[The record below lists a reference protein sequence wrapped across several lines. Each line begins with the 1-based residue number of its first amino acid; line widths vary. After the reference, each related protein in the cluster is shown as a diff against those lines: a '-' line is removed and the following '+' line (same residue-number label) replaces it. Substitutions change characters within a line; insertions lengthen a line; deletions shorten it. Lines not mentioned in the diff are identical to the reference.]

1 MMMSS
6 PYPVSSL
13 FGALFFL
20 VRHDPGASA
29 DHEALA
35 AALCAVR
42 GPGELRI
49 DIEPETLLI
58 DGRPVMLESPGATVL
73 FEQMYL
79 HGVRSLRVP
88 PSATNAD
95 LIRFASVLGAFPGT
109 YDSFEQVI
117 GALGQSA
124 ERLTLTQ
131 SANDFEVFRAMPWR
145 PRGTHGSREEET
157 SRLDVPRVRG
167 EIAAEYERFQ
177 ELALNPDAAQQ
188 LDADAPAAGSFDRVR
203 PPLEELLLHGR
214 EAIEREDWG
223 RLLEI
228 ALLIAEGES
237 EAPSELASSTYRIE
251 LKRLL
256 SRKHLA
262 MIARF
267 LQGERKQEAIA
278 LLRRFGADSTEI
290 LMDLLIQAMTIG
302 ERRGYYSA
310 ITQMNDGTE
319 AVVQHLGHQQWYVVR
334 NAADLCG
341 EMRLADAVPDLARQI
356 VHPDERVRKAVA
368 EALGKIGTMQAME
381 PLRTL
386 MTDASP
392 AVRLKAVVHLSG
404 RNARGMPPAIAELL
418 KGEDS
423 ADVQHEALLALG
435 RIGTP
440 DAIKQLREW
449 AQPGGKLLGRKP
461 LAVRL
466 AAVKGLALAG
476 PSAVDVLAALERDEA
491 PEIRAAASD
500 AVAALH
506 P

>member
-1 MMMSS
+1 MSS
-6 PYPVSSL
+6 PYPISSL

-20 VRHDPGASA
+20 VRHNQSA
-29 DHEALA
+29 TTDHAALA
-35 AALCAVR
+35 ATLRAAY
-42 GPGELRI
+42 GPDGLRI
-49 DIEPETLLI
+49 DIEPESLMI
-58 DGRPVMLESPGATVL
+58 EGQPVMLESPGATML

-79 HGVRSLRVP
+79 HGARSLRVL
-88 PSATNAD
+88 PSATDAD
-95 LIRFASVLGAFPGT
+95 LIRFATVLGAFPGT
-109 YDSFEQVI
+109 YDSFERVVA
-117 GALGQSA
+117 ALGPSA
-124 ERLTLTQ
+124 ERLTMTQ
-131 SANDFEVFRAMPWR
+131 GANDFEVFRAMPWR
-145 PRGTHGSREEET
+145 PRGTYGSSEEDT
-157 SRLDVPRVRG
+157 SRLDVPRIRSEVNS
-167 EIAAEYERFQ
+167 EYERFQ
-177 ELALNPDAAQQ
+177 EIVLNPETTSDPDAA
-188 LDADAPAAGSFDRVR
+188 PAMGSLSRAQ
-203 PPLEELLLHGR
+203 PPLEELLARGR

-223 RLLEI
+223 GLLEV

-251 LKRLL
+251 LKRLM

-262 MIARF
+262 MVARF

-310 ITQMNDGTE
+310 ITQMSDGTD

-341 EMRLADAVPDLARQI
+341 EMELADAVPELAKQKN
-356 VHPDERVRKAVA
+356 HPDERVRKAVA
-368 EALGKIGTMQAME
+368 EALGKIGTMQAMD

-386 MTDASP
+386 LTDESP
-392 AVRLKAVVHLSG
+392 AVRLKAVIHLSG
-404 RNARGMPPAIAELL
+404 RGARGMPPAIAELL
-418 KGEDS
+418 KTEDNT
-423 ADVQHEALLALG
+423 DVQHEALFALG
-435 RIGTP
+435 RIATP
-440 DAIKQLREW
+440 DAILQLREW

-476 PSAVDVLAALERDEA
+476 PAAADALAALDRDDT
-491 PEIRAAASD
+491 PEIRAAVSA
-500 AVAALH
+500 AVAALR

>member
-1 MMMSS
+1 MTSS
-6 PYPVSSL
+6 PYPISSL

-20 VRHDPGASA
+20 VRHNPDAAA
-29 DHEALA
+29 DHAALA
-35 AALCAVR
+35 AALRAAQ

-49 DIEPETLLI
+49 DIEPESLLI
-58 DGRPVMLESPGATVL
+58 NGSPVMMESPGATML

-79 HGVRSLRVP
+79 HGARSLRVP
-88 PSATNAD
+88 PTVTDAD

-117 GALGQSA
+117 TALGPSA
-124 ERLTLTQ
+124 EHLVMTQ
-131 SANDFEVFRAMPWR
+131 GANDFEVFRAMPWR
-145 PRGTHGSREEET
+145 PRGVFGTREDET

-167 EIAAEYERFQ
+167 EITSEYERFQ
-177 ELALNPDAAQQ
+177 ELALNPDAAQE
-188 LDADAPAAGSFDRVR
+188 LEVEPPVAGSIDRPRVS
-203 PPLEELLLHGR
+203 LEEMLLRGR
-214 EAIEREDWG
+214 EAIEREDWSG
-223 RLLEI
+223 LLEV
-228 ALLIAEGES
+228 ALLIAEAES

-251 LKRLL
+251 LKRLM

-262 MIARF
+262 MVARF

-290 LMDLLIQAMTIG
+290 LMDLLIQAMTIS

-310 ITQMNDGTE
+310 ITQMSDGTE

-341 EMRLADAVPDLARQI
+341 EMGLADAVPDLARQI

-368 EALGKIGTMQAME
+368 EALGKIGTMPAME

-386 MTDASP
+386 LTDAAP
-392 AVRLKAVVHLSG
+392 AVRLKAVAHLSG

-418 KGEDS
+418 KSEAN
-423 ADVQHEALLALG
+423 ADVQHEALSALG

-440 DAIKQLREW
+440 DAIVQLREW
-449 AQPGGKLLGRKP
+449 AQPGGKLIGRKP
-461 LAVRL
+461 LALRL
-466 AAVKGLALAG
+466 AAVRGLALAG
-476 PSAVDVLAALERDEA
+476 PAAVDVLTYLERDEA

-500 AVAALH
+500 AVAALR

>member
-1 MMMSS
+1 MSS

-20 VRHDPGASA
+20 VRHEPGATA
-29 DHEALA
+29 DHAALA
-35 AALCAVR
+35 AVLRAAR
-42 GPGELRI
+42 GPGELRV
-49 DIEPETLLI
+49 DLEPEALLI
-58 DGRPVMLESPGATVL
+58 DGRPVMLESPGATML

-79 HGVRSLRVP
+79 HGVRSLRVL
-88 PSATNAD
+88 STAADAD

-109 YDSFEQVI
+109 YDSYQQVI
-117 GALGQSA
+117 DALGPSA

-131 SANDFEVFRAMPWR
+131 GAKDFDVFRAMPRR
-145 PRGTHGSREEET
+145 PRGVYGSSEEDT
-157 SRLDVPRVRG
+157 TRPDLPRDRG
-167 EIAAEYERFQ
+167 EITAEYERFQ
-177 ELALNPDAAQQ
+177 ELTLNPDAAGE
-188 LDADAPAAGSFDRVR
+188 LDANSPAARSIDRTR
-203 PPLEELLLHGR
+203 PPLEELVLRGR
-214 EAIEREDWG
+214 EAIEREDWSG
-223 RLLEI
+223 LLEV
-228 ALLIAEGES
+228 ALLIAEGEN

-251 LKRLL
+251 LKRLM
-256 SRKHLA
+256 SRKHLTL
-262 MIARF
+262 IARF

-310 ITQMNDGTE
+310 ITQMSDGTE

-341 EMRLADAVPDLARQI
+341 EMGLADAVPDLARQI
-356 VHPDERVRKAVA
+356 GHPDERVRKAVA
-368 EALGKIGTMQAME
+368 EALGKIGTPQAME

-386 MTDASP
+386 MADPSP
-392 AVRLKAVVHLSG
+392 AVRLKAVAHLSG
-404 RNARGMPPAIAELL
+404 RSARGMPPALAELL
-418 KGEDS
+418 KTEDT
-423 ADVQHEALLALG
+423 ADVQHEALLAMG

-440 DAIKQLREW
+440 DAIVQLREW

-476 PSAVDVLAALERDEA
+476 PAAVDSLGSLERDEA
-491 PEIRAAASD
+491 PEIRAAAS
-500 AVAALH
+500 AALAAMR